1 VPTQGQR
8 PQADRERHNDAVAD
22 FQLLVVLAD
31 FDDLAHGLV
40 AHDIATVH
48 VGHKTVVEMKIGAAD
63 RASGGHFDDGIPTI
77 LDLRISE
84 GFAARS
90 VLSASPPQ

>member
-1 VPTQGQR
+1 M
-8 PQADRERHNDAVAD
+8 ADTRAAAAGNRERHNDAVAD

-31 FDDLAHGLV
+31 FDDL
-40 AHDIATVH
+40 ATVH